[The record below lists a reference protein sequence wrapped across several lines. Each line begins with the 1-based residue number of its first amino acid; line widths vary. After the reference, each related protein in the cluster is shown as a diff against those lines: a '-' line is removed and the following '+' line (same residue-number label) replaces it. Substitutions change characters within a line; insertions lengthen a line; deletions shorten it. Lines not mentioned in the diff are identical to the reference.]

1 MTAPSPRG
9 LFAVAPLAVLLL
21 AAACRDEPKII
32 VKAEGGTSVVTAVGG
47 ATVESADD
55 GASLP
60 EPTDLPAF
68 APPYPGARL
77 TTRIGG
83 DRMGD
88 GSGVVLVFE
97 TNDPVTKVSAF
108 YDARARDAG
117 AKASMM
123 VTEADSAVRLFGDAH
138 GDEGRGAMIAISRS
152 DDGPGSEIVITSG
165 MAKADVVRLEK
176 KPDEW
181 RKSVRMPVRLQ

>member
-9 LFAVAPLAVLLL
+9 PFAVASLAVLLL
-21 AAACRDEPKII
+21 AGACKDEPRII
-32 VKAEGGTSVVTAVGG
+32 VKADGGTSVVTGAGG
-47 ATVESADD
+47 AVVEAADD
-55 GASLP
+55 GKSLP
-60 EPTDLPAF
+60 VPTDLPSF

-83 DRMGD
+83 AQMGD
-88 GSGVVLVFE
+88 GGALLVFE
-97 TNDPVTKVSAF
+97 TNDPVATVSAY
-108 YDARARDAG
+108 YDARAKDAG
-117 AKASMM
+117 AKPSMV
-123 VTEADSAVRLFGDAH
+123 VTEADSAVRLFGGADGHAR
-138 GDEGRGAMIAISRS
+138 GGAMIAISRS